1 MFHNEMPYGC
11 YGVMPQHART
21 GITHDMAHPLAHI
34 RPVAMHGA
42 FPACRFPVA
51 EPATIKSAVGI
62 SQQGGAV
69 FTKPVFRMPVA
80 AAIQF
85 HHL

>member
-1 MFHNEMPYGC
+1 MLHNEMPYGR

-21 GITHDMAHPLAHI
+21 GIAHDMAHPLAHI

-51 EPATIKSAVGI
+51 EPATIQSAVGI

-69 FTKPVFRMPVA
+69 FTKSVFRMSVV